1 MKKIFLILVAIMMFQ
16 AGATAMPACECECP
30 APHDMN
36 TKFRTVAGNITC
48 WNFITEK
55 STQSVL
61 KKAIKKNIKSDNL
74 KVKLDSYSAADMKNG
89 IFKSLSI
96 EGDNVIVN
104 NGIHLTHL
112 DMKTVCDFNYIKH
125 DGDVTLFMEDF
136 PMAFNIKM
144 NALDLNKTMKSTKY
158 QKMIERLN
166 ETGRSYGGIKI
177 TSTKASIKS
186 NKFYYVI
193 GLSVPL
199 IRTEQKLVVTSDLA
213 VRNNNIDFKNTQ
225 LITNTFRLDM
235 KKLDFILNYLNPLK
249 FSVNVFNNKNAQI
262 YVNNVG
268 IHNNMIETDGV
279 IVIPKDVD

>member
-1 MKKIFLILVAIMMFQ
+1 MKKIFLVFAAMIMLQ
-16 AGATAMPACECECP
+16 LCANAMQTCECECP
-30 APHDMN
+30 KPYDMN
-36 TKFRTVAGNITC
+36 SKIRTIAGNVTC
-48 WNFITEK
+48 WNFISEK
-55 STQSVL
+55 TTQSVL

-96 EGDNVIVN
+96 EGDNVIIN

-125 DGDVTLFMEDF
+125 NGDVTLFMEDF

-144 NALDLNKTMKSTKY
+144 NSLDLNKTMKSSKY
-158 QKMIERLN
+158 QKMIEKLN

-177 TSTKASIKS
+177 SSTKASIKS

-199 IRTEQKLVVTSDLA
+199 IRTEQKLVITSDLA

-249 FSVNVFNNKNAQI
+249 FSINVFDNKNAQI
-262 YVNNVG
+262 YVNNVV
-268 IHNNMIETDGV
+268 IHNNTIETQGV
-279 IVIPKDVD
+279 VVIPKDVD